1 MIILSFAGGMAI
13 GVPGEMRGIGEA
25 WKRFGKL
32 PWKDLLQPTIQLAR
46 DGFPVSK
53 AIASAISSTKQ
64 HLTGDGFTGL
74 K

>member
-1 MIILSFAGGMAI
+1 MAI

-64 HLTGDGFTGL
+64 HLTGDQFTGL